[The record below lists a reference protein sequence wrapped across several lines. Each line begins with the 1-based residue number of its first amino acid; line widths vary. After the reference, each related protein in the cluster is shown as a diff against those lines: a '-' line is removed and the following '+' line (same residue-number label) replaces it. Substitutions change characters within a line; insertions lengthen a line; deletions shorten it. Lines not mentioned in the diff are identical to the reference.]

1 MLTNNLLYLF
11 PLFILISRNVSFV
24 DLYSFFYKSVYNRGI
39 FVTLTCT
46 RFLSS
51 VFSLL
56 HPSNIGDYIF
66 FPVFLPPCFLS
77 SHFLSSPIFLSSK
90 HTLTFLFINKFIN
103 PHKFL
108 IKKKSTLKGICLLT
122 TYIQGSSPSQCKC
135 SL

>member
-1 MLTNNLLYLF
+1 MGSLRDFCSIKSLVRDLILIF
-11 PLFILISRNVSFV
+11 PSKNLFILILRDVSFV

-39 FVTLTCT
+39 FVTLTCI

-51 VFSLL
+51 VFCLL

-90 HTLTFLFINKFIN
+90 HTLRYSLSLLLNCGCAFAISLALFLLMI
-103 PHKFL
+103 
-108 IKKKSTLKGICLLT
+108 
-122 TYIQGSSPSQCKC
+122 
-135 SL
+135 